1 MKLTYFQLHDW
12 DGRAPN
18 LYDISGSA
26 HFVNKCDN
34 GIVIHR
40 DRNLVTG
47 LGVEVHN
54 HHLCLDFLYA
64 FRVVLLLFLFYL
76 FRYMYVR
83 YEIRLLAQLE

>member
-1 MKLTYFQLHDW
+1 MKLTYFQLQDW

-40 DRNLVTG
+40 DRNLTTD

-54 HHLCLDFLYA
+54 HHFCFNFLYA
-64 FRVVLLLFLFYL
+64 FKIVSHLFLFYL
-76 FRYMYVR
+76 FRYMCVR
-83 YEIRLLAQLE
+83 YEIRFLVQLE